1 MNYRETFSYQQYRC
15 IRTENVSSSLNTT
28 ISKHWPLK
36 ICNRILTILTT
47 TRNMSTLLTTCMM
60 TRHPKNKYTRTRRD
74 CRYAAPWK
82 GTMPPYLPMDRQ
94 VRAKPTL
101 WRVSGTTCTMTKE
114 VLFPGLFKISSDTS
128 SHAKTK
134 TYFFIYIYRLPSWS
148 ALPTYKSI
156 TKSSVTC
163 LETKRKTCRS
173 GKTPEKAFILRVS
186 LSGQ

>member
-1 MNYRETFSYQQYRC
+1 
-15 IRTENVSSSLNTT
+15 
-28 ISKHWPLK
+28 
-36 ICNRILTILTT
+36 
-47 TRNMSTLLTTCMM
+47 MSTLLTTCMM

-163 LETKRKTCRS
+163 FETKRKTCRS

-186 LSGQ
+186 LSGQWSDLSKFSN